1 MSAGQTIVMG
11 VTGGIAAYKAVEVV
25 SRLKKAGY
33 TVHVIMTKSATQFV
47 TPLTFREMSGNPVV
61 TDMWEEPKTWN
72 VQHIALASSADLFL
86 IAPATANIIGKI
98 ANGIADDML
107 STTVMATTAPV
118 LLAPAM
124 NTNMYLNP
132 VTRQNLARL
141 AEIGYHILEPA
152 AGLLACGV
160 EGPGRLP
167 EPAFI
172 VEKVVALLQMSKQL
186 SGKRILV
193 TAAGTR
199 EPIDPVRYIG
209 NRSSGKMGYA
219 IAQAAAE
226 RGAEVILVSGPS
238 GLPTPPGVSVR
249 RVETALQM
257 RDAVLAEFDTVDAVI
272 KAAAV
277 ADYRPELAADH
288 KIKKDGETLTVS
300 LIKNPDI
307 LLELGQKKK
316 QQILVGFA
324 AETQELLLHARD
336 KLIKK
341 NLDLIIAND
350 VTLPGAGFNV
360 DTNIVK
366 LIDKSGHVEE
376 LPQLSKQQIATIVI
390 DKICAMLTKS
400 T

>member
-1 MSAGQTIVMG
+1 MSLGQTIVMG

-33 TVHVIMTKSATQFV
+33 TVHVIMTKSATEFV

-61 TDMWEEPKTWN
+61 TDMWAEPKTWN

-86 IAPATANIIGKI
+86 IVPATANIIGKM

-132 VTRQNLARL
+132 ITGQNLAKL
-141 AEIGYHILEPA
+141 AGLGYHIMEPD

-167 EPAFI
+167 EPAVI
-172 VEKVVALLQMSKQL
+172 VEKVTAILNNGRQL
-186 SGKRILV
+186 AGKRILV

-219 IAQAAAE
+219 IAREASS
-226 RGAEVILVSGPS
+226 RGADVILISGPAD
-238 GLPTPPGVSVR
+238 LAAPPGVSVK

-257 RDAVLAEFDTVDAVI
+257 RDAVLAEFASVDVVV

-277 ADYRPELAADH
+277 ADYRPELAVEH
-288 KIKKDGETLTVS
+288 KIKKAGETLTLNLV
-300 LIKNPDI
+300 KNPDI
-307 LLELGQKKK
+307 LLELGQRKK
-316 QQILVGFA
+316 QQLLIGFA
-324 AETQELLLHARD
+324 AETQELLQHARE
-336 KLIKK
+336 KLTRK
-341 NLDLIIAND
+341 NLDLVIAND
-350 VTLPGAGFNV
+350 VTLPGAGFNI

-366 LIDKSGHVEE
+366 LIDKNGQVEE
-376 LPQLSKQQIATIVI
+376 LPQLSKQQVAAIII

>member
-1 MSAGQTIVMG
+1 
-11 VTGGIAAYKAVEVV
+11 
-25 SRLKKAGY
+25 
-33 TVHVIMTKSATQFV
+33 MT
-47 TPLTFREMSGNPVV
+47 
-61 TDMWEEPKTWN
+61 
-72 VQHIALASSADLFL
+72 
-86 IAPATANIIGKI
+86 
-98 ANGIADDML
+98 
-107 STTVMATTAPV
+107 
-118 LLAPAM
+118 
-124 NTNMYLNP
+124 
-132 VTRQNLARL
+132 
-141 AEIGYHILEPA
+141 
-152 AGLLACGV
+152 
-160 EGPGRLP
+160 
-167 EPAFI
+167 
-172 VEKVVALLQMSKQL
+172 
-186 SGKRILV
+186 
-193 TAAGTR
+193 
-199 EPIDPVRYIG
+199 
-209 NRSSGKMGYA
+209 
-219 IAQAAAE
+219 E

-307 LLELGQKKK
+307 LLELGQKKR
-316 QQILVGFA
+316 QILVGFF